1 MKKKWLNL
9 VLLLTNRIYS
19 RKKQV
24 IDLSGL
30 SVFVNI
36 FVLIFLE
43 IALGILSMPLYLGMK
58 SGGVTAFF
66 SEKGVYKKISFDYS
80 LRRVLTL
87 TGVGIIALIWVAKL
101 VLIVALPATYGPL
114 QLYTVS
120 NFSKADLLTKNIIS
134 SEIGI
139 QTARVMDSMSRPE
152 ITMVKKQK
160 GGDYSFYG
168 KGNPNTMVVLLL
180 SDQQTAVY
188 STTADKNGNWQIDHS
203 QSGFQLKPGNHSLVV
218 FNYDQK
224 LGVRSGSAP
233 EQFFKVTS
241 TIWDSIS
248 KNVDVLANWSAL
260 IILILGVVLTLL
272 TI

>member
-1 MKKKWLNL
+1 MKKRWLNL

-30 SVFVNI
+30 SVFSNI
-36 FVLIFLE
+36 FVLVLLE
-43 IALGILSMPLYLGMK
+43 IILGIISLPLYMGLK
-58 SGGVTAFF
+58 SGSVTAFF
-66 SEKGVYKKISFDYS
+66 SDKGTYKKVSFDYN

-87 TGVGIIALIWVAKL
+87 TSVGIFAFIWAVKLLLI
-101 VLIVALPATYGPL
+101 IALPATYGPL

-120 NFSKADLLTKNIIS
+120 NFSKADLLNKNLIA

-139 QTARVMDSMSRPE
+139 QTARIMDNLPRPE
-152 ITMVKKQK
+152 ITKVQKQT
-160 GGDYSFYG
+160 GGDYNFYG
-168 KGNPNTMVVLLL
+168 KGIPNDMVVLLL

-188 STTADKNGNWQIDHS
+188 SANTDKDGNWQIDHS
-203 QSGFQLKPGNHSLVV
+203 QAGFQLKPGNHSVVV

-224 LGVRSGSAP
+224 LGVRSPTAP
-233 EQFFKVTS
+233 EQFFKATS
-241 TIWDSIS
+241 TIWDSVS
-248 KNVDVLANWSAL
+248 KNVDILANWSVV